1 MMKVRKA
8 YILSFILFGLNLY
21 PVTALVPV
29 TALAKGFCYQEY
41 SVNRCIL
48 ASACYAANSVFSPDL
63 SSDNPDSTCDLEN
76 CLNVDQPLRSV
87 SACQFNPDNPFHIV
101 TGFSNESF
109 NPALNYGK
117 LQISKDNHV
126 LSIPL
131 YLLKASF
138 LC

>member
-8 YILSFILFGLNLY
+8 YILSFILFGFNLF
-21 PVTALVPV
+21 PVIALVPV
-29 TALAKGFCYQEY
+29 TALAKGFCYQES

-48 ASACYAANSVFSPDL
+48 PSVCYAANSVFSPDL
-63 SSDNPDSTCDLEN
+63 RSDNPDSTCDLEN
-76 CLNVDQPLRSV
+76 FLNVDQPLSSV

-101 TGFSNESF
+101 TGFSDESF

-117 LQISKDNHV
+117 SQISKDNHV

>member
-1 MMKVRKA
+1 MMKVHKA
-8 YILSFILFGLNLY
+8 YILSLILFGFNLF
-21 PVTALVPV
+21 PV
-29 TALAKGFCYQEY
+29 TALATGFCYQECG
-41 SVNRCIL
+41 VNRCIPP
-48 ASACYAANSVFSPDL
+48 SACYAANSVFSPGL
-63 SSDNPDSTCDLEN
+63 RSDNPDSTCDLEN
-76 CLNVDQPLRSV
+76 CLNVDQPSRSV

-101 TGFSNESF
+101 TGFSDESF
-109 NPALNYGK
+109 DPALNYGR

>member
-8 YILSFILFGLNLY
+8 YILSLILSSFYLF

-41 SVNRCIL
+41 SENRCIL
-48 ASACYAANSVFSPDL
+48 ASACYAANSVLSPDL
-63 SSDNPDSTCDLEN
+63 RSDNPDSTCDLEN
-76 CLNVDQPLRSV
+76 CLNVDHPLRSV
-87 SACQFNPDNPFHIV
+87 LACQLNPDIPFHIV
-101 TGFSNESF
+101 TGFSDESF